1 MEEVREKT
9 KYWAVLWASVSPIFG
24 NTSLSTI
31 LLDWA
36 AVSSLGLFFS

>member
-1 MEEVREKT
+1 MEEVWEKA

-24 NTSLSTI
+24 NSSHSAI